1 MDQMTYSN
9 LESKIFNKIQ
19 DQWKTLKK
27 AFSDLS
33 KGKGS
38 IQKLELR
45 EYLKNWGLV
54 ISQDQFDML
63 YDKLDHDKDGKVS
76 YDDFKKT
83 AGKNI
88 SPEEFLYF
96 R

>member
-1 MDQMTYSN
+1 
-9 LESKIFNKIQ
+9 
-19 DQWKTLKK
+19 
-27 AFSDLS
+27 
-33 KGKGS
+33 
-38 IQKLELR
+38 
-45 EYLKNWGLV
+45 
-54 ISQDQFDML
+54 ML